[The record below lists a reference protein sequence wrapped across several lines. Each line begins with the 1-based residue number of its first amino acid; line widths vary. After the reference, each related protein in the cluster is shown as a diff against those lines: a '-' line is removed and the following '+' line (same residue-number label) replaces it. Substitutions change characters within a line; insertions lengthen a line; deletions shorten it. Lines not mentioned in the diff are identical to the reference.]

1 VLVLGMFILKIQ
13 RIRSQT
19 KEDFVFRDKKKIDS
33 EFGKDNWINKRF
45 ILSVLSNFFDQK
57 NSESI
62 FFPILMESLCPVES
76 PA

>member
-1 VLVLGMFILKIQ
+1 MVSSKV
-13 RIRSQT
+13 
-19 KEDFVFRDKKKIDS
+19 VRDKKKIDS

-62 FFPILMESLCPVES
+62 FFPIMI
-76 PA
+76 A